1 MAPPTITLAVLAARQ
16 VVNDSST
23 EEKGQGLD
31 KAIIV
36 TAILV
41 VAGVALGLGAYF
53 TYACVQ
59 KFREKKTNSDNT
71 GKINEV
77 SPA

>member
-1 MAPPTITLAVLAARQ
+1 MAPPTMALATLAARQ

-36 TAILV
+36 TVILV

-59 KFREKKTNSDNT
+59 KCREKKAKSENT
-71 GKINEV
+71 EKINDV

>member
-41 VAGVALGLGAYF
+41 VAGVALGAYF